1 MDLLEKLIS
10 MRNHAIKS
18 VIKEESH
25 SSVKNKLKLCIQ
37 ILIQTVYLIYS
48 CFISKHL
55 VYIRTIYL
63 RQKRNDL
70 SWSIFIYDC
79 PDADNAPGGLVLQFI
94 TDIKDQ
100 EAHCLLSQLD
110 LNQDLLEEFLP
121 SVSKNHKPFVQDV
134 SANFPLSDL
143 QESVKSW
150 LKWVD
155 DFSTREIT
163 KLLDL
168 IVSVKGLYNVRE
180 EAVSVN
186 LPENWNSIWEELSLP
201 RISFWMEF
209 FQPLITKRAKCNC
222 IYI

>member
-1 MDLLEKLIS
+1 MI
-10 MRNHAIKS
+10 
-18 VIKEESH
+18 V
-25 SSVKNKLKLCIQ
+25 
-37 ILIQTVYLIYS
+37 
-48 CFISKHL
+48 
-55 VYIRTIYL
+55 
-63 RQKRNDL
+63 
-70 SWSIFIYDC
+70 
-79 PDADNAPGGLVLQFI
+79 DADNAPGGLVLQFI

-100 EAHCLLSQLD
+100 EAYSLLSQLD

-121 SVSKNHKPFVQDV
+121 SVSKHHKPFVQDV
-134 SANFPLSDL
+134 PANFPLSVL

-155 DFSTREIT
+155 DFSTCEVT

-180 EAVSVN
+180 ESVSVN

-209 FQPLITKRAKCNC
+209 FQPIITKRAKCNC
-222 IYI
+222 TYM